1 MQAILGTGGRYSKG
15 VNFRRS
21 AGCAVNENV
30 FNIFSG
36 DKTQSMEIKYPWRI
50 GCVTSRGKY
59 CTQRIKACNQRNCS
73 SPSSYARSWWR
84 YVRTW
89 LSLSCINPNNGVS
102 MQCVFQVRRYL
113 FRVCISRV
121 WKQRERTNKEKREKK
136 K

>member
-1 MQAILGTGGRYSKG
+1 MQAILGTGGRYCKG
-15 VNFRRS
+15 VNFRRC

-36 DKTQSMEIKYPWRI
+36 DKTQSMEVLLAHR
-50 GCVTSRGKY
+50 VRHESRKVLH
-59 CTQRIKACNQRNCS
+59 TEDKSVQLEKLQFTLL
-73 SPSSYARSWWR
+73 YARSWWR